1 MIASFVLTNLLLG
14 VGLAMD
20 AFSVSIANGLH
31 APNMPVRMKF
41 RIAGVFAFF
50 QFLMP
55 VLGWLGVHTIAEAF
69 AAFNL
74 AVPWIALAL
83 LGFIGGKML
92 IEGLRNKE
100 EQPDEVPLTWG
111 ALLVQGIATSI
122 DALSAGFAMA
132 HYSLIQALLSGL
144 IIAVVTFSLSLIGV
158 RAGQKAGQYLTRWAS
173 VVGGLILIGIGIK
186 IFIEG
191 VIL

>member
-1 MIASFVLTNLLLG
+1 MIASFILTNLLLG

-31 APNMPVRMKF
+31 APNMPVRMKS

-100 EQPDEVPLTWG
+100 EQPDEVALTWG

-144 IIAVVTFSLSLIGV
+144 IIAVVTFTLSLIGV

-186 IFIEG
+186 IFVEG